1 MYPVPF
7 FLVFCCLNTIAIAY
21 DSTAALPFGTIV
33 LVILLWALVSLPLA
47 VLGGLAG
54 RSWAQRRPFEPPC
67 RTSKIPREIPPMP
80 WYRQAACQ
88 VFMAGFLP
96 FSAIYIELHYI
107 FASVWGHKLYTL
119 YGVLAIATFMLV
131 LVTSF
136 ITIALTY
143 FQLAIEDHRWWWRS
157 FFSGGS
163 TGFFVFGYSLFY
175 FFQRSA
181 MYGLMQTSFF
191 FGYMAMMSYAAFAM
205 LGVIGFFSAFAF
217 VSRIYKAIKCD

>member
-1 MYPVPF
+1 
-7 FLVFCCLNTIAIAY
+7 
-21 DSTAALPFGTIV
+21 
-33 LVILLWALVSLPLA
+33 
-47 VLGGLAG
+47 
-54 RSWAQRRPFEPPC
+54 
-67 RTSKIPREIPPMP
+67 MP
-80 WYRQAACQ
+80 WFRQSACQ

-119 YGVLAIATFMLV
+119 YGVLAIATVMLV
-131 LVTSF
+131 VVTSF

-163 TGFFVFGYSLFY
+163 TGFFVFGYSAFY
-175 FFQRSA
+175 YFNRSS
-181 MYGLMQTSFF
+181 MFGFMQTSFF
-191 FGYMAMMSYAAFAM
+191 FGYMGLMSFAAFAM